1 MTLLL
6 LVFVLRE
13 PSLVGQAA
21 MIKAQ
26 CMEPCTAW
34 GTWVKLKSGVFMIFF
49 LVDTFEFEALM
60 GLARVV
66 LVAGCRNT

>member
-1 MTLLL
+1 MALLL

-26 CMEPCTAW
+26 CMESCTAW
-34 GTWVKLKSGVFMIFF
+34 GTWVKWSLHENLFV
-49 LVDTFEFEALM
+49 VDTFEFEALM